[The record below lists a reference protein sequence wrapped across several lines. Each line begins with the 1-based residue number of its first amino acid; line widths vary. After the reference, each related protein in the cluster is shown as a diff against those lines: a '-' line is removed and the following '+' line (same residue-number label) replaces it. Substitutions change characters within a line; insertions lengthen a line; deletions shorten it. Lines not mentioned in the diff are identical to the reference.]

1 MILKAHAV
9 TVQKPIMDEHVDEYK
24 LYTIRWLMLFLFVLN
39 AVGSLMQWIEYSIIA
54 DLLVKYYGVSYE
66 AANWTSMIYLL
77 IYIPVVFLANYVLSV
92 YGLRVGVIFGS
103 VGTCLGAWIKLAS
116 ASSDR
121 FWVLLLG
128 QSVAAVS
135 QVFVLPTPPLLAA
148 TWFGANEVSM
158 ACGIGLAGCQVG
170 VALGF
175 VLPTIIVKPQ
185 HDLMDIGAD
194 LFCMAL
200 AVAIFCTINSVLT
213 LCFFTDQPPSPPST
227 ARSTNLVTEKT
238 STKQSF
244 VKLFTS
250 RSYVVL
256 LLVYGVDIGVF
267 FVLSTMLNQVV
278 LKYYPDGSDDAGRIG
293 CLITIAGTIISVV
306 YGIILD
312 RFKWYRQTLLATQ
325 LICSLM
331 MFMVTFLLYQGI
343 VFVYI
348 TYILLGAFLTSVMVI
363 GYEMAA
369 EVTYPEPEGTP
380 AGLLNASAQGFG
392 IMFTYLYSFLF
403 YKLEDVW
410 SNLSL
415 CVILL
420 VGFVLLTIS
429 PFDLKR
435 QAINLRKVHDNQT
448 LLPTNTVC

>member
-1 MILKAHAV
+1 
-9 TVQKPIMDEHVDEYK
+9 MDSKQQLPAQLEQSFK
-24 LYTIRWLMLFLFVLN
+24 LYKMRWVVLVVSVFTCASGN
-39 AVGSLMQWIEYSIIA
+39 MQWMQYGIIG
-54 DLLVKYYGVSYE
+54 DVLVLYYGISFDAV
-66 AANWTSMIYLL
+66 NWTSM
-77 IYIPVVFLANYVLSV
+77 VFLLMYIIFLFPVSYILDK

-116 ASSDR
+116 ASPDR

-158 ACGIGLAGCQVG
+158 ACGIGLSGCQVG

-175 VLPTIIVKPQ
+175 VLPTIILKPQ
-185 HDLMDIGAD
+185 HDLIGIETD
-194 LFCMAL
+194 MFILAL
-200 AVAIFCTINSVLT
+200 AVGIFCSIYSILTIR
-213 LCFFTDQPPSPPST
+213 FFTDQPPSPPST

-238 STKQSF
+238 SSKQSIA
-244 VKLFTS
+244 KLFTS

-256 LLVYGVDIGVF
+256 LLVYGIDIGVF
-267 FVLSTMLNQVV
+267 FVLSTTLNQVV

>member
-1 MILKAHAV
+1 
-9 TVQKPIMDEHVDEYK
+9 
-24 LYTIRWLMLFLFVLN
+24 
-39 AVGSLMQWIEYSIIA
+39 
-54 DLLVKYYGVSYE
+54 
-66 AANWTSMIYLL
+66 MIYLL

-116 ASSDR
+116 ASPDR

-158 ACGIGLAGCQVG
+158 ACGIGLSGCQVG

-175 VLPTIIVKPQ
+175 VLPTIILKPQ
-185 HDLMDIGAD
+185 HDLIGIETD
-194 LFCMAL
+194 MFILAL
-200 AVAIFCTINSVLT
+200 AVGIFCSIYSILTIR
-213 LCFFTDQPPSPPST
+213 FFTDQPPSPPST

-238 STKQSF
+238 SSKQSIA
-244 VKLFTS
+244 KLFTS

-256 LLVYGVDIGVF
+256 LLVYGIDIGVF
-267 FVLSTMLNQVV
+267 FVLSTTLNQVV

-306 YGIILD
+306 D

-325 LICSLM
+325 LISSLM

-348 TYILLGAFLTSVMVI
+348 TYILLGAFLTSGMVI

-392 IMFTYLYSFLF
+392 ILLTYLYSFLF
-403 YKLEDVW
+403 YKLEDIW

-435 QAINLRKVHDNQT
+435 QAINLRKDHDNQAS
-448 LLPTNTVC
+448 LPANTVC